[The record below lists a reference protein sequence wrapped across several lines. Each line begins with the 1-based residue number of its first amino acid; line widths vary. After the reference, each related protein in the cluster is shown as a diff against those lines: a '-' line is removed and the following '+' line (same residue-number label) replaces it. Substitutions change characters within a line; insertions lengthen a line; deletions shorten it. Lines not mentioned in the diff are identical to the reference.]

1 MFRSLV
7 IAALAVPA
15 VALAQGK
22 PGPHS
27 ELYLYKGADR
37 DQKVLAAAK
46 KEGKVVIYGS
56 LESGIMDEIEKA
68 FTKKYGVPI
77 EYYRAASNKTLD
89 RVMTE
94 SRAGDEAAQLS

>member
-15 VALAQGK
+15 LAAAQGK

-37 DQKVLAAAK
+37 DAKVLAAAR
-46 KEGKVVIYGS
+46 KEGKVVVYTS
-56 LESGIMDEIEKA
+56 LN
-68 FTKKYGVPI
+68 TKDSVPI
-77 EYYRAASNKTLD
+77 TEAFEKKTGIQTELWRASSEKVLQ
-89 RVMTE
+89 RGVTE
-94 SRAGDEAAQLS
+94 ARAGDEAAQLS